1 MYPTPPALTLMP
13 KQSRMINAT
22 EGFRLEVRSG
32 CLWLT
37 RPSEPG
43 DHFLVAGDAIELHE
57 NHVLIQ
63 SDRHPGRSDLMAAR
77 YVLVPLTV
85 PSRVQPNSPPHA
97 APVFP
102 PASARQCLWALA
114 DKTHLHAMKQGPAWA
129 TKG

>member
-43 DHFLVAGDAIELHE
+43 DHFLVAGDAIELHD

-63 SDRHPGRSDLMAAR
+63 SDRHPGRSDLMAAG
-77 YVLVPLTV
+77 YALVPLPV
-85 PSRVQPNSPPHA
+85 PSRVQPNR
-97 APVFP
+97 APTRRLFSRLLQ
-102 PASARQCLWALA
+102 PASAFGRLLTRRACI
-114 DKTHLHAMKQGPAWA
+114 P
-129 TKG
+129 